1 MLVARGEHDTQRGDP
16 LRFGSGDVM
25 DWKSNKDWAAKAFD
39 FFAAMPV
46 MVWLSYNCGQ
56 LLIALALETRAFH
69 DQPQWP
75 LGLKIVNQAMAI
87 TFFVLQIVLFALRPV
102 AKLKSQGFLP
112 RFAAIFT
119 MSAGLVYFYAPV
131 ANSNDLVQ
139 GIAAAFG
146 IAGLFLAIYALRWLG
161 RSFSI
166 MPEARRLV
174 TDGPYHYV
182 RHPLYVAEALSTLG
196 ITLQLQQPLGILIAA
211 AIYLGQFAR
220 MGYEEEVLE
229 RSFPEYAEYRKRT
242 FRLIPYIY

>member
-1 MLVARGEHDTQRGDP
+1 
-16 LRFGSGDVM
+16 M
-25 DWKSNKDWAAKAFD
+25 DLKSDKAWMKAFD
-39 FFAAMPV
+39 FVAAMPV

-56 LLIALALETRAFH
+56 LSLALFLEVRWFYSV
-69 DQPQWP
+69 PQWS
-75 LGLKIVNQAMAI
+75 LGLKIVNQSMAI
-87 TFFVLQIVLFALRPV
+87 AFFVLQIVLFALRPV
-102 AKLKSQGFLP
+102 AKQKSQGFLP

-119 MSAGLVYFYAPV
+119 MCAGLVYFYAPV

-139 GIAAAFG
+139 AIAAGFG
-146 IAGLFLAIYALRWLG
+146 IAGLSLALYALRWLG

-174 TDGPYHYV
+174 TGGPYRFV

-196 ITLQLQQPLGILIAA
+196 VTLQLQQPLGMLIAA

-229 RSFPEYAEYRKRT
+229 RSFPEYAEYRRRT
-242 FRLIPYIY
+242 YRLIPYVY